1 MILLKEPLN
10 DVLFLSEPSKGHGFP
25 PLRAL
30 THTNMEIKSSWVEGE
45 VAVEVQA
52 ALFFGFWIFWP
63 QSGSP

>member
-30 THTNMEIKSSWVEGE
+30 TRTNMEIKSSWVEGE
-45 VAVEVQA
+45 VAVEVQV
-52 ALFFGFWIFWP
+52 ALFFGV
-63 QSGSP
+63 